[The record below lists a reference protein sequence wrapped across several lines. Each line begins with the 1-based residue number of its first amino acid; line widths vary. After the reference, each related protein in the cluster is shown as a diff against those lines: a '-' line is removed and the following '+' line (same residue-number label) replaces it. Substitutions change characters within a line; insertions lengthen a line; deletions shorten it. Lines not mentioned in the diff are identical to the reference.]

1 MYIFWFDNQ
10 QVMRQLVNISLEVL
24 KLLSKS
30 YEYVNSKILLC
41 SFGPASAS
49 VLRPSHSA
57 YDSHFDCSS
66 AWEYHWGVWQK
77 LNHSMSSLGSERAEV
92 LSYVS
97 FLQINIYKPLMG
109 IARYVSFM
117 NIFSTSCSLPSAIDD
132 GS

>member
-1 MYIFWFDNQ
+1 
-10 QVMRQLVNISLEVL
+10 
-24 KLLSKS
+24 
-30 YEYVNSKILLC
+30 
-41 SFGPASAS
+41 
-49 VLRPSHSA
+49 
-57 YDSHFDCSS
+57 
-66 AWEYHWGVWQK
+66 
-77 LNHSMSSLGSERAEV
+77 MSSLASERAEV